1 MNSISKNSPETAL
14 NTNPNNFNARKF
26 GKYATQ
32 CGLSSM
38 ECPWPADVGVLSTMS
53 SKMTQG
59 LDRAGYTALFNHM
72 AQQTAIE
79 VLGLKNMV
87 AQARYHGM
95 TAITMFVGAMKE
107 CPNFGWGVANAIWPT
122 EYQAFV
128 DVVSDLRL
136 PNTQQINPWGE
147 FGIMAEKNV
156 IRATQFKRLSQLAYD
171 VQVKYMGNTSI
182 QSLASYGTRAIYGK
196 WGQVVDN
203 LMADYDNWLTTN
215 NTVTALAATIPA
227 THAASIQL
235 VRGLTFD

>member
-87 AQARYHGM
+87 AQAR
-95 TAITMFVGAMKE
+95 
-107 CPNFGWGVANAIWPT
+107 
-122 EYQAFV
+122 
-128 DVVSDLRL
+128 
-136 PNTQQINPWGE
+136 
-147 FGIMAEKNV
+147 
-156 IRATQFKRLSQLAYD
+156 
-171 VQVKYMGNTSI
+171 
-182 QSLASYGTRAIYGK
+182 AIYGK